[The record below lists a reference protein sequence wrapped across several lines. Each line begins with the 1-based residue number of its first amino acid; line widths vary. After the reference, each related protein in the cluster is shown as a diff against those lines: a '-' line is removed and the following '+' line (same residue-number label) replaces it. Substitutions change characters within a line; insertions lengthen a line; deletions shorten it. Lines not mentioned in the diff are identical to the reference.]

1 MNSRERVLK
10 LFKGEP
16 IDRVPCFS
24 GMGNITETG
33 IFRIGAGFYLDMNN
47 NGVWDPGDK
56 MLAWRL
62 QPNDT
67 PVTGDWNGDSIT
79 ETGIFRNGDWYLD
92 MNNNGHWD
100 PEADMIFPIGQPGDK
115 PVTGKW

>member
-33 IFRIGAGFYLDMNN
+33 INGLGYKFAGIHLDAKQMAETAATTYKLFGYECGVVPVDLCVEAEALGCMINVYPHAEGILYPTIKEKLIHNEAEMDNLRI
-47 NGVWDPGDK
+47 PGG
-56 MLAWRL
+56 L
-62 QPNDT
+62 
-67 PVTGDWNGDSIT
+67 
-79 ETGIFRNGDWYLD
+79 F
-92 MNNNGHWD
+92 
-100 PEADMIFPIGQPGDK
+100 
-115 PVTGKW
+115 